1 MAYDNIQLRYD
12 YDFKGEIQTPKAKA
26 PLGEAENG
34 LAPYHMLFGA
44 LGSCF
49 YATFLAVSRKMRLS
63 FDEAHIEVSGY
74 KSDPDLKVID
84 RVQMDMVVTNPSNEN
99 RLTKAAKLG
108 AQHCSIHALVSK
120 AADIQLNVT
129 FK

>member
-1 MAYDNIQLRYD
+1 MAYDNVLLTYD
-12 YDFKGEIQTPKAKA
+12 YDFKGELETPKAKVA
-26 PLGEAENG
+26 VGEVDNG

-49 YATFLAVSRKMRLS
+49 YATFLSVARKMRLT
-63 FDEAHIEVSGY
+63 FDEAHIEVSGG
-74 KSDPDLKVID
+74 KSDPKIKVLD
-84 RVQMDMVVTNPSNEN
+84 QVQMNMVVTNPSDEN
-99 RLTKAAKLG
+99 RLIKAAKLG